1 MREMNE
7 AIALEK
13 LLNLYGSQIV
23 SAGLE
28 AEIPLEDIGHRFLA
42 VVEDEK
48 DSRELEYQLEQ
59 LQIGH
64 VKEIQISEV
73 KFYFDG
79 EE

>member
-42 VVEDEK
+42 VVADEEDAK
-48 DSRELEYQLEQ
+48 ELEYQIEQ
-59 LQIGH
+59 LQIDH
-64 VKEIQISEV
+64 VKEIQIGDV

-79 EE
+79 SE

>member
-1 MREMNE
+1 MLTEVVT
-7 AIALEK
+7 LER
-13 LLNLYGSQIV
+13 LLNLFGSQV
-23 SAGLE
+23 VAAGLE